1 MDVSVEKSAYKFH
14 TKLFCVPL
22 SHSLPLSIYRA
33 IWSVWCSVA
42 FFCLSFTIHVLGA
55 YINFYLV
62 NVNSIPSTA
71 TIHTCSRRQQH
82 KLLPT
87 HIYHSNYRNRKFLLS
102 CMRWLRFG
110 TVCALFFRSLNGHN
124 CAVCIVT
131 TTTTT
136 TTATTTCT
144 GIVTAVIAL
153 PCQLKLLCKIERVH
167 FNGMESNE
175 IAKEPQF
182 AVYNTTNSSLS
193 CERV

>member
-1 MDVSVEKSAYKFH
+1 M
-14 TKLFCVPL
+14 
-22 SHSLPLSIYRA
+22 
-33 IWSVWCSVA
+33 
-42 FFCLSFTIHVLGA
+42 
-55 YINFYLV
+55 
-62 NVNSIPSTA
+62 
-71 TIHTCSRRQQH
+71 
-82 KLLPT
+82 
-87 HIYHSNYRNRKFLLS
+87 
-102 CMRWLRFG
+102 
-110 TVCALFFRSLNGHN
+110 CAFFRSLNGHN

-144 GIVTAVIAL
+144 GIATAVIAL